1 MTLHLRRFIALSFS
15 LLLLAASSEAAKRI
29 HLEDLLE
36 DISIQARVRHTT
48 VIVLPPSEN
57 ILDYVAGDT
66 TTWAVTGSANV
77 AYLKPGE
84 KAATTNIVLVCQSGN
99 IYSFKVSENEEAEPD
114 LVVYIDYARAMIDE
128 ESPGSTKPVLH
139 EPKYVSRMDVAVY
152 QEAAKRAEE
161 NARAA
166 WKRAEQQMQSAI
178 DRFRSTYPTLIRFEY
193 RLDKKASNPPFEIAG
208 MWHDGRFTYV
218 RSHAAEA
225 PALYEFRDGKPSLV
239 NYDLQPDGL
248 YIINRVVEDGH
259 FQIGKHRAK
268 WWRERQAPQPDPQLV
283 RGRISL
289 ATPKAAA
296 PPKATTT
303 PQATATPK
311 VTDETAQ
318 SATELDQ

>member
-1 MTLHLRRFIALSFS
+1 MTLRLKRFAVLSFA

-29 HLEDLLE
+29 HLDDLLE
-36 DISIQARVRHTT
+36 DIPIQARVRHTT

-57 ILDYVAGDT
+57 ILDFVAGDT
-66 TTWAVTGSANV
+66 ETWAVTGSANV

-84 KAATTNIVLVCQSGN
+84 KDSTTNIVLVCESGN

-114 LVVYIDYARAMIDE
+114 LVVYIDYARAMTDE
-128 ESPGSTKPVLH
+128 ETPSGGKPVLH
-139 EPKYVSRMDVAVY
+139 EPKYVSRMDIAVY
-152 QEAAKRAEE
+152 QEAAKQAEE

-193 RLDKKASNPPFEIAG
+193 RLDKKAANPPFEIAG

-218 RSHAAEA
+218 RSHASEA
-225 PALYEFRDGKPSLV
+225 PALYENRDGKPSLV
-239 NYDLQPDGL
+239 SYDLQPDGL
-248 YIINRVVEDGH
+248 YIVNRVVEDGH
-259 FQIGKHRAK
+259 FQIGKRQAK
-268 WWRERQAPQPDPQLV
+268 WWRERQPPQPDPQLV

-289 ATPKAAA
+289 ATPKA
-296 PPKATTT
+296 K
-303 PQATATPK
+303 ATPK
-311 VTDETAQ
+311 VTDETPQ

>member
-1 MTLHLRRFIALSFS
+1 MTSTLRRFALLSFS
-15 LLLLAASSEAAKRI
+15 LFMLAASSEAAKRI
-29 HLEDLLE
+29 YLEDLLE
-36 DISIQARVRHTT
+36 DIPIQARVRHTT

-114 LVVYIDYARAMIDE
+114 LVVYIDYAAATIE
-128 ESPGSTKPVLH
+128 EETPGSGKPVLH

-152 QEAAKRAEE
+152 QEAARRAED

-166 WKRAEQQMQSAI
+166 WKQAEQRMQSAI
-178 DRFRSTYPTLIRFEY
+178 DQFRSTYPTLIRFEY
-193 RLDKKASNPPFEIAG
+193 RLDKKAANPPFEIAG

-218 RSHAAEA
+218 RSHASEA

-248 YIINRVVEDGH
+248 YIINRVVENGH

-268 WWRERQAPQPDPQLV
+268 WWRERQPPQPDPQLV
-283 RGRISL
+283 QGRISL
-289 ATPKAAA
+289 ATPKPATAS
-296 PPKATTT
+296 KTTT
-303 PQATATPK
+303 ASEPSAASK
-311 VTDETAQ
+311 VTDETSQ
-318 SATELDQ
+318 PATELDQ

>member
-1 MTLHLRRFIALSFS
+1 MTPTLRRFALLS
-15 LLLLAASSEAAKRI
+15 LSLFLLAASSEAAKRI

-36 DISIQARVRHTT
+36 DIPIQARVRHTT

-57 ILDYVAGDT
+57 ILDFVAGDT
-66 TTWAVTGSANV
+66 ETWAVTGSANV

-84 KAATTNIVLVCQSGN
+84 KDSTTNIVLVCQSGN
-99 IYSFKVSENEEAEPD
+99 IYSFKVSEDEEAEPD
-114 LVVYIDYARAMIDE
+114 LVVYIDYARAMVE
-128 ESPGSTKPVLH
+128 EETPGGGKPVLH

-152 QEAAKRAEE
+152 QEAAQQAEE

-193 RLDKKASNPPFEIAG
+193 RLDKKASNAPFEIAG

-225 PALYEFRDGKPSLV
+225 PALYENRDGKPSLV
-239 NYDLQPDGL
+239 NYELQPDGL

-268 WWRERQAPQPDPQLV
+268 WWRERQPPQPDPQLV

-296 PPKATTT
+296 APNPSADSE
-303 PQATATPK
+303 PSAASK
-311 VTDETAQ
+311 VTDETPQ
-318 SATELDQ
+318 PATELDQ

>member
-1 MTLHLRRFIALSFS
+1 MTLLLRRFVSLVFS
-15 LLLLAASSEAAKRI
+15 LFLLAASSEAAKRI
-29 HLEDLLE
+29 YLEDLLD
-36 DISIQARVRHTT
+36 DIPIQARVRHTT

-99 IYSFKVSENEEAEPD
+99 IYSFKVSESDDAEPD
-114 LVVYIDYARAMIDE
+114 LVVYIDYAGAIIEDE
-128 ESPGSTKPVLH
+128 APGSTKPVLH

-152 QEAAKRAEE
+152 QEAARQAEE

-225 PALYEFRDGKPSLV
+225 PALYENRDGKPSLV

-248 YIINRVVEDGH
+248 YIINRVVDDGH

-268 WWRERQAPQPDPQLV
+268 WWRERQQSQPDPQIV

-289 ATPKAAA
+289 VS
-296 PPKATTT
+296 PKATVT
-303 PQATATPK
+303 PESTAAPESTATPK

-318 SATELDQ
+318 SSTELDQ